1 MAPRGQPAP
10 GIRGKPTMSQFK
22 SRSLVLSCA
31 LLCGLLCVVGGPAC
45 GAEAADALGTAA
57 IQAAALD
64 RLEAKAEL
72 GGTLPVIVRLRTE
85 TLPAIE
91 PPSDLGGNPARAQRK
106 LGDRARLVA
115 RAQDRLAAAV
125 AGHPVRI
132 NRYRYL
138 PLAAMQADRATIR
151 RLRALPD
158 VLSVTED
165 RPHAP
170 LLNTSV
176 PRIGGNLAYNQGW
189 TGAGQAVAVIDTG
202 VQTSHPFFAGRVL
215 HDAEACYSGAYIGY
229 LTTLCP
235 NLPADCPEVLVAN
248 GGIPSHTACGPGA
261 GVQCTGNGA
270 CYHGTHVAGIVL
282 SGDSTFR
289 GVAPGASLIPIQVF
303 VIEGSNL
310 WAYDSDIIAGLEHV
324 LRLSQAGTPIAAVNM
339 SLGGGNYASTLECNL
354 DSAPTK
360 TAIDALRA
368 AGIATV
374 VAAGNSGVR
383 TAISTP
389 GCISSAV
396 SVGATE
402 DSDAIAN
409 FSNLAPALTV
419 FAPGYSV
426 FSSVPTNAVGG
437 ASGTSMA
444 TPHVAGAFAVLR
456 EKAAQTLLTPSVDNL
471 VAALRLSGTPITDGA
486 NTYSTPRIQL
496 DQALGLITADQL
508 PLELILDSETTP
520 SAVSVVSG
528 TFASVTD
535 STAYGG
541 STLRGTSVSQAN
553 GLRFTPALSAG
564 HYAISVWWPALS
576 GNTNQAQL
584 SVRHI
589 GATWQVAL
597 DQQQRG
603 ARWNDLGTFHLGSG
617 AQAPLVDI
625 VGTGGTLAVLA
636 DAVRFTRVWDPAPP
650 SIAATELPGA
660 YVGEAYS
667 AQLAFSGGVLPLTWS
682 ITDGALPAG
691 LTLDSATGT
700 IAGVPQATGAQSV
713 TAHFSV
719 RLADQDGNV
728 SIAAFNLVVEDRGA
742 FLFANIN
749 FQPATAAVPSDYL
762 ADTGAPFGTRANG
775 LTYGWNLDTTANTRD
790 RNSADAP
797 DQRYDTLNYARTGT
811 EKWELQVP
819 NGIYDVRLAAGDP
832 QYYGQVK
839 PRHYHYLVEGVTA
852 LDAVPNAA
860 QRFAEGRVTV
870 TVTDGRLTL
879 GNGANALDNC
889 LLFVEVAV
897 HTAVNLP
904 PSVTLTAPAAGASF
918 ERGTAITLAA
928 DADDADGT
936 LAKVVFFADGTPLGE
951 DTGAPF
957 AFIWAA
963 PATGTHTI
971 QAVATDHAGAST
983 TSAAVTVEV
992 IAPVVPPLAIK
1003 VNFQPA
1009 SAAVPIGYLAD
1020 AGAPYGDRGNGVLY
1034 GWNMDTAVNTRDR
1047 NNPVSPDQ
1055 RYDTLNYA
1063 RTGTERWELEVP
1075 NGVYQVRVVAGDPS
1089 YYGQV
1094 SPRRYHYLVEGVT
1107 VMDSVPSEQQR
1118 FADVTVPIT
1127 VTDGRLTLG
1136 NGANAQANCLLF
1148 IEVTAP

>member
-1 MAPRGQPAP
+1 MP
-10 GIRGKPTMSQFK
+10 QFN
-22 SRSLVLSCA
+22 SRLIFLSFT

-45 GAEAADALGTAA
+45 GAATADALGTAG

-72 GGTLPVIVRLRTE
+72 GGALPVIVRLRTE
-85 TLPAIE
+85 TLPAVE
-91 PPSDLGGNPARAQRK
+91 PPTDLGGNPARAQRK
-106 LGDRARLVA
+106 LGDRARLIA

-176 PRIGGNLAYNQGW
+176 PHIGGNLAYNQGW

-202 VQTSHPFFAGRVL
+202 VQTSHPYFADRVL
-215 HDAEACYSGAYIGY
+215 HDAEACYSGAYQAS

-235 NLPADCPEVLVAN
+235 NLPADCPEVLISN
-248 GGIPSHTACGPGA
+248 GGYPGHTACGPGA
-261 GVQCTGNGA
+261 GVQCTGHGS
-270 CYHGTHVAGIVL
+270 CYHGTHVSGIVL
-282 SGDSTFR
+282 SGDSTYR
-289 GVAPGASLIPIQVF
+289 GVAPGANLIPIQVF
-303 VIEGSNL
+303 VIEGGNL

-339 SLGGGNYASTLECNL
+339 SLGGDNYTSARECNL
-354 DSAPTK
+354 YAAPTK

-368 AGIATV
+368 GGIATV

-396 SVGATE
+396 SVGATY
-402 DSDAIAN
+402 DDDGIAY

-444 TPHVAGAFAVLR
+444 TPHVAGAIAVLR

-471 VAALRLSGTPITDGA
+471 VAALRLSGTPIIDGT

-535 STAYGG
+535 SNAYGG
-541 STLRGTSVSQAN
+541 SALRGTSVSQAN
-553 GLRFTPALSAG
+553 GLRFTPDLSPG

-576 GNTNQAQL
+576 GNTDQAQL
-584 SVRHI
+584 SVRHS
-589 GATWQVAL
+589 GGTWQVAL
-597 DQQQRG
+597 DQQQLG

-617 AQAPLVDI
+617 AQAPLVEI
-625 VGTGGTLAVLA
+625 AGTGGALAVLA
-636 DAVRFTRVWDPAPP
+636 DAVRLTRVWNPAPP
-650 SIAATELPGA
+650 SIAVTELPGA

-667 AQLAFSGGVLPLTWS
+667 TQLAFSGGVVPLTWS
-682 ITDGALPAG
+682 IAAGALPAG

-700 IAGVPQATGAQSV
+700 IGGVPQAIAVQSV

-719 RLADQDGNV
+719 RLADPDGNE
-728 SIAAFNLVVEDRGA
+728 SIAAFNLVVADRGA
-742 FLFANIN
+742 FLYAKIN
-749 FQPATAAVPSDYL
+749 FQPATAAVPPDYL

-775 LTYGWNLDTTANTRD
+775 LTYGWNLDTTASTRD
-790 RNSADAP
+790 RNSANAP

-819 NGIYDVRLAAGDP
+819 NGVYDVRVAAGDP
-832 QYYGQVK
+832 QYYGQVL

-860 QRFAEGRVTV
+860 QRFAEGTVTV

-904 PSVTLTAPAAGASF
+904 PSVTLTAPSAGASF
-918 ERGTAITLAA
+918 ERGTTITLAA
-928 DADDADGT
+928 DAGDADGT
-936 LAKVVFFADGTPLGE
+936 VAKVVFFADGTPLGE
-951 DTGAPF
+951 DTGAPYE
-957 AFIWAA
+957 FIWTAT
-963 PATGTHTI
+963 ATGTHTI
-971 QAVATDHAGAST
+971 QAAATDNAGAST

-992 IAPVVPPLAIK
+992 IAPVVPVVPPLAIK

-1009 SAAVPIGYLAD
+1009 SAALPTGYLVD
-1020 AGAPYGDRGNGVLY
+1020 AGAPYGDRGNGANY

-1047 NNPVSPDQ
+1047 NNPVAPDQ

-1075 NGVYQVRVVAGDPS
+1075 NGVYQVRVAAGDPS

-1094 SPRRYHYLVEGVT
+1094 APRRYHYLVEGVT

-1118 FADVTVPIT
+1118 FSEAPATVT
-1127 VTDGRLTLG
+1127 VTDGRLTLS
-1136 NGANAQANCLLF
+1136 NGANAKDNCLLF
-1148 IEVTAP
+1148 IEVTAQ